1 MHLLPFVA
9 VAQVGVPGGRPG
21 ILEVFGQAGPMAWAV
36 AATLLAMSLASWS
49 IMLGKYFQLQRARA
63 HTTNFLDRFRN
74 SQRFSEVAQEA
85 RRLPASPLVG
95 LFEAGYAEID
105 SQVKAQRRG
114 EERPASGGSYR
125 MKSLTSLERTLRR
138 AAGAEIG
145 RLARGTA
152 FLATTAAASPFI
164 GLFGT
169 VWGIMVAFQDIG
181 VTGSTSL
188 VAVAPG
194 IAEALINTA
203 LGLVAAIP
211 ALVGYNYYAAR
222 LKTVRADLDDF
233 TLEFLNLAERN
244 FT

>member
-1 MHLLPFVA
+1 MGWPTLTII
-9 VAQVGVPGGRPG
+9 AQTGSPGARPG
-21 ILEVFGQAGPMAWAV
+21 LLEVFFQAGPMAWMV
-36 AATLLAMSLASWS
+36 ALLLLAMSVGSWS
-49 IMLGKYFQLQRARA
+49 IMMGKYLQLKRAQS
-63 HTTNFLDRFRN
+63 HTFAFLERFRN
-74 SQRFSEVAQEA
+74 SQRFSEVAEEA
-85 RRLPASPLVG
+85 RRLQASPLVG

-105 SQVKAQRRG
+105 SQVKAARRI
-114 EERPASGGSYR
+114 EERSASANYR
-125 MKSLTSLERTLRR
+125 MKSLVSLERTLRR
-138 AAGAEIG
+138 AAGAELG

-181 VTGSTSL
+181 VSGSTSL

-194 IAEALINTA
+194 IAEALVNTA

-211 ALVGYNYYAAR
+211 ALLGYNYYAAR
-222 LKTVRADLDDF
+222 LKGVRADLDDF
-233 TLEFLNLAERN
+233 TLEFMNLAERN